1 MRRLGKLR
9 LSSRCSCEL
18 INAKELSGH
27 KKPTKRQGLKVFSCM
42 SFRHK
47 THIIVY
53 CPLSCEKKIVM
64 VARVGVVVVLVEVG
78 GGEEEK

>member
-1 MRRLGKLR
+1 
-9 LSSRCSCEL
+9 
-18 INAKELSGH
+18 
-27 KKPTKRQGLKVFSCM
+27 M

-64 VARVGVVVVLVEVG
+64 VTRVGVVVVLVEVG

>member
-1 MRRLGKLR
+1 
-9 LSSRCSCEL
+9 
-18 INAKELSGH
+18 
-27 KKPTKRQGLKVFSCM
+27 M

-47 THIIVY
+47 THIVVY